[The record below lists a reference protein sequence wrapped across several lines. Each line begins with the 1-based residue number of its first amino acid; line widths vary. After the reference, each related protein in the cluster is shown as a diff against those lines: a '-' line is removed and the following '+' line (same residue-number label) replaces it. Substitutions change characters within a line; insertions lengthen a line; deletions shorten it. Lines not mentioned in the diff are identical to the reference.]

1 MPRPLRFLVVGL
13 VLLAALLRA
22 SATRAAPADRTV
34 ASYCSPSGDVCYGVF
49 GRAGKVYL
57 RITTAAHYFGRY
69 GLCVQLLPAGS
80 DTAHKRRCGSFPVFR
95 EGGGTYA
102 SSVNYAKQYP
112 IKARGRYRVTWKSE
126 GTALGPS
133 LFFRLPLR

>member
-1 MPRPLRFLVVGL
+1 MIIRHDVSN
-13 VLLAALLRA
+13 
-22 SATRAAPADRTV
+22 SAIFTG
-34 ASYCSPSGDVCYGVF
+34 CSPSGDVCYGVF

-69 GLCVQLLPAGS
+69 GLCVQLLPAGG
-80 DTAHKRRCGSFPVFR
+80 DTAHKRRCGSFPVFL

-112 IKARGRYRVTWKSE
+112 VKLRGRYRVTWKSE

>member
-1 MPRPLRFLVVGL
+1 MHGGLRVTLIGGFVLVAL
-13 VLLAALLRA
+13 VAA
-22 SATRAAPADRTV
+22 SATRAAPADRTLS
-34 ASYCSPSGDVCYGVF
+34 AYCSPSGDVCYGVF

-69 GLCVQLLPAGS
+69 ALCVQLLPAGS

-95 EGGGTYA
+95 EAGSTYA

-112 IKARGRYRVTWKSE
+112 VKARGRYRVTWKSG

>member
-1 MPRPLRFLVVGL
+1 MRFFLLGLSLLVAL
-13 VLLAALLRA
+13 LLA
-22 SATRAAPADRTV
+22 SAGRAAPADRTLS
-34 ASYCSPSGDVCYGVF
+34 AYCSPSGDVCYGVF

-95 EGGGTYA
+95 EAGSTYG
-102 SSVNYAKQYP
+102 SSVNYLKQYP
-112 IKARGRYRVTWKSE
+112 VKARGRYRVTWKSE